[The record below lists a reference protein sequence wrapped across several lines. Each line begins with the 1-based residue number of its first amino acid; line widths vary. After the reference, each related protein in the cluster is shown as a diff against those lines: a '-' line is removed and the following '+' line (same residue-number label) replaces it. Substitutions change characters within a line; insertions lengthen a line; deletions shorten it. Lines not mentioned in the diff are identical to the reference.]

1 MTRFLCACGT
11 SYDTHTATRVPYPWL
26 LSRNT
31 TFAIRPNKFS
41 PEIRS
46 TASIVGKGRKSF
58 AIKTSGSFGNVY
70 AAVIELAD
78 QTPNNA
84 YIGIQL
90 TAALILTGK
99 RVQRVRRKMLFA
111 IGIYL

>member
-11 SYDTHTATRVPYPWL
+11 SYDTHTATRVPYHWL
-26 LSRNT
+26 LSWNT
-31 TFAIRPNKFS
+31 TFAIRPKKFS

-78 QTPNNA
+78 QISLASFVEYDFCDSAEKVFSRNPLYSINS
-84 YIGIQL
+84 G
-90 TAALILTGK
+90 
-99 RVQRVRRKMLFA
+99 
-111 IGIYL
+111 